1 MSPHFSSQMRF
12 TTHNSFRVVTNAG
25 AHQPAAEWEP
35 EWMVVPNFSLVSRL
49 DCIAALALI
58 GAVIV
63 SLSFCVGCVSQF
75 LAAK

>member
-12 TTHNSFRVVTNAG
+12 TIHNSFRVVTNAG

-35 EWMVVPNFSLVSRL
+35 EWMVVPTFSLASRF
-49 DCIAALALI
+49 DCVAALALI

-63 SLSFCVGCVSQF
+63 SLSFWVAASVSF
-75 LAAK
+75 